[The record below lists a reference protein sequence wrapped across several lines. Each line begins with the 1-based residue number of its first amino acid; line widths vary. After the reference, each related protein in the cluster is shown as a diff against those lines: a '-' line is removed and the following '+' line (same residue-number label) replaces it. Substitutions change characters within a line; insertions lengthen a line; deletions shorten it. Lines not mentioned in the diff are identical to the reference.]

1 MRRRSAS
8 KSHRPRDHDRRG
20 GNVSFRSPGAGSVV
34 EALIDLGVISS
45 FRKPDAIR
53 FGVSPLVI
61 SHQDIYRGRGA
72 AQAHPRG
79 RIWKQPKYQ
88 KVSV

>member
-1 MRRRSAS
+1 MEEIGLTAYERKAL
-8 KSHRPRDHDRRG
+8 
-20 GNVSFRSPGAGSVV
+20 A
-34 EALIDLGVISS
+34 ALIDHGVVSS

-61 SHQDIYRGRGA
+61 SHQDIHETVARLKRILVEE
-72 AQAHPRG
+72 
-79 RIWKQPKYQ
+79 IWKQPKYK

>member
-1 MRRRSAS
+1 MKLGSPPGDAAGGVAS
-8 KSHRPRDHDRRG
+8 TWTRLL
-20 GNVSFRSPGAGSVV
+20 V
-34 EALIDLGVISS
+34 ERASWTLIDQGVVSS

-61 SHQDIYRGRGA
+61 SHQDVYEAVARLKRILTEE
-72 AQAHPRG
+72 
-79 RIWKQPKYQ
+79 IWKQPGYK

>member
-1 MRRRSAS
+1 MPIFKTGSAALTCCS
-8 KSHRPRDHDRRG
+8 AWMS

-34 EALIDLGVISS
+34 EALIDLDVVSS
-45 FRKPDAIR
+45 FRKPDSIR

-61 SHQDIYRGRGA
+61 SHVDIHEAVMRLKRILA
-72 AQAHPRG
+72 EE
-79 RIWKQPKYQ
+79 IWKQPKYR